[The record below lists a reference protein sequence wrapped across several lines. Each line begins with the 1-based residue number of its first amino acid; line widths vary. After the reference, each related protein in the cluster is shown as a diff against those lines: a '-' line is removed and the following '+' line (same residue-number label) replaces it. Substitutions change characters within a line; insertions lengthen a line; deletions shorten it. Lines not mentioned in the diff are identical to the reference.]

1 MKQYQAFVP
10 ASLNPD
16 ELIKPSSK
24 TGKRLTYQES
34 EDSPA
39 QIDSGTKKKS
49 NLEEQK
55 RGRTKPE
62 KPNIADY

>member
-24 TGKRLTYQES
+24 SGKRLTYQES

-49 NLEEQK
+49 SLEE
-55 RGRTKPE
+55 
-62 KPNIADY
+62 